1 MFSYLNLPA
10 RLLRLLDANISPGE
24 IAAGVCLA
32 LFMGFVPL
40 NGPMGILLTVLFLV
54 IRINRIST
62 IVILPVLKLL
72 YLAGVWH
79 LTDAIGK
86 YLLVDAEYLN
96 YFWRVLTGL
105 PVLAYLDL
113 NNTLVA
119 GGLVFSAVLSVPVY
133 FAARKIAAV
142 ILAKYS
148 EKIKNLFFM
157 KWLRKA
163 LTVYKV
169 GSVVEKVKGKVS

>member
-1 MFSYLNLPA
+1 MFSFINLPA
-10 RLLRLLDANISPGE
+10 KLLRLLDANISPGE

-40 NGPMGILLTVLFLV
+40 NGPMGIILAVFFLV
-54 IRINRIST
+54 IRLNRIST
-62 IVILPVLKLL
+62 ILILPVLKLF
-72 YLAGVWH
+72 YLVGAWH
-79 LTDAIGK
+79 VTDAMGR
-86 YLLVDAEYLN
+86 YLLVEAEYLN
-96 YFWRVLTGL
+96 YFWRIVTGL

-119 GGLVFSAVLSVPVY
+119 GGLVFSTVLSVPVY

-148 EKIKNLFFM
+148 EKIKDLPFM

-163 LTVYKV
+163 LTVYRV
-169 GSVVEKVKGKVS
+169 GSVVEKVKDKVS